1 MTMPWP
7 AFDACVWCK
16 HYWSPIV
23 LRVQWFNACPSLDHT
38 HLVLHNIIFSN
49 TTRAWEQSKKM
60 TRAKSSKKGFEF
72 RYTPYHLRDCFGV
85 RTSVLAS
92 TTSRVLQQEVLDP
105 PSSIFVTKC
114 HQHSGE
120 NCATNILELAII
132 RANITTRRKP
142 LLNTNVDLY
151 RRGKKEEKKLQ
162 TKIYHPRV
170 SHLHCPIQ
178 PPTGLVRLVPVSAG
192 RVWTS
197 PWSCLGVPH
206 CSDYSAGTL
215 CKAIRAV

>member
-1 MTMPWP
+1 
-7 AFDACVWCK
+7 
-16 HYWSPIV
+16 
-23 LRVQWFNACPSLDHT
+23 
-38 HLVLHNIIFSN
+38 
-49 TTRAWEQSKKM
+49 M

-92 TTSRVLQQEVLDP
+92 TTSRVLQQEKVLDP

-151 RRGKKEEKKLQ
+151 RRGKKKKKNYKLKFTTPGFPTFTAQ
-162 TKIYHPRV
+162 SNHQPALCDLCPFPPGGFE
-170 SHLHCPIQ
+170 LHRGHASGFHTAQITQ
-178 PPTGLVRLVPVSAG
+178 LR
-192 RVWTS
+192 
-197 PWSCLGVPH
+197 
-206 CSDYSAGTL
+206 TL